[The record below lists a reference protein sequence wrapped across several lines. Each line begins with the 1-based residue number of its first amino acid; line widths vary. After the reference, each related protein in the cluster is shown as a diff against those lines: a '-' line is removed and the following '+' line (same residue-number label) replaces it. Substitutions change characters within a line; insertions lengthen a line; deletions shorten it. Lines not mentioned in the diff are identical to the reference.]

1 MARTTAAAVLFVSAS
16 LALVS
21 ACGSGDVSSDT
32 GGGAASSSPAG
43 GGGGGDLTTVKVG
56 VIPIVDTAPIWLG
69 KEKGFFK
76 DEGINLEI
84 TTTTGGAAAV
94 PGVVSGDFDIAFGNT
109 VSLMVATDKGL
120 PLKFISN
127 GTTTSG
133 EKPDFSGVVVPKD
146 SPIKTA
152 ADLAGKTV
160 SVNNLNNIGDTTIR
174 KVVEEAGGDP
184 KGIKF
189 VEVAFPDAP
198 AAVERKQVDAAWIL
212 EPFLS
217 AAVGKGARVVSYNY
231 TEFDPNLDIAGYF
244 TKTETAEGKKE
255 MVEGFQRAMKKSL
268 EYAQGNPEEVRDIVG
283 TYTKIGAD
291 ARAKM
296 VLPKFVPEFN
306 REAATKLGEAAVSYG
321 TLEKAP
327 NLDELLPTG

>member
-1 MARTTAAAVLFVSAS
+1 MARPIAAAALFVSAA
-16 LALVS
+16 LALT
-21 ACGSGDVSSDT
+21 ACGSGSVSSDSP
-32 GGGAASSSPAG
+32 GGGAASSSAAG
-43 GGGGGDLTTVKVG
+43 GGGGDQTTVKVG

-76 DEGINLEI
+76 DEGINLEL

-94 PGVVSGDFDIAFGNT
+94 PGVVSGDFDIAFGNV

-120 PLKFISN
+120 PLQFITN

-133 EKPDFSGVVVPKD
+133 KKPDFSGVVVPKD
-146 SPIKTA
+146 SPIKTP

-184 KGIKF
+184 KSIKF

-217 AAVGKGARVVSYNY
+217 AAIAKGARVVSWNY

-244 TKTETAEGKKE
+244 TKKDTVSGKKD
-255 MVEGFQRAMKKSL
+255 MVEKFQKAMNKSL
-268 EYAQGNPEEVRDIVG
+268 EYAQEHPDEVRDIVG
-283 TYTKIGAD
+283 TYTKIGED

-296 VLPKFVPEFN
+296 VLPKFTPEFN
-306 REAATKLGEAAVSYG
+306 RDAAQKLGDAAVSYG
-321 TLEKAP
+321 TLKKAP
-327 NLDELLPTG
+327 NLDELLPNG

>member
-1 MARTTAAAVLFVSAS
+1 MARTAAAALFVSAA
-16 LALVS
+16 LALA
-21 ACGSGDVSSDT
+21 ACGSGSVSSDNAS
-32 GGGAASSSPAG
+32 GGASSSSAGDG
-43 GGGGGDLTTVKVG
+43 GGGGTTVKVG

-69 KEKGFFK
+69 KAKGFFK

-94 PGVVSGDFDIAFGNT
+94 PGVVSGDFDIAFGNV
-109 VSLMVATDKGL
+109 VSLMVAADKGL
-120 PLKFISN
+120 PLRFITN

-133 EKPDFSGVVVPKD
+133 KEPDFSGVVVPKD
-146 SPIKTA
+146 SPIKSPK
-152 ADLAGKTV
+152 DLAGKTV

-174 KVVEEAGGDP
+174 EVVKKAGGDP
-184 KGIKF
+184 KAIKF

-217 AAVGKGARVVSYNY
+217 AAVAKGARVVSWNY

-244 TKTETAEGKKE
+244 TKKDTVEGKKDL
-255 MVEGFQRAMKKSL
+255 VQKFQKAMNKSL
-268 EYAQGNPEEVRDIVG
+268 EYAQQHPDEVRDIVG
-283 TYTKIGAD
+283 TYTKIGQE

-296 VLPKFVPEFN
+296 VLPKFTPEFN
-306 REAATKLGEAAVSYG
+306 RDAATKLGEAAVSYG
-321 TLEKAP
+321 TLKKAP
-327 NLDELLPTG
+327 NLDELLPNG

>member
-1 MARTTAAAVLFVSAS
+1 MARTSAAAVLFVSAT
-16 LALVS
+16 LALA
-21 ACGSGDVSSDT
+21 ACGSGSVSSDGD
-32 GGGAASSSPAG
+32 GGGAATSSAA
-43 GGGGGDLTTVKVG
+43 GGGGGDLMTVKVG
-56 VIPIVDTAPIWLG
+56 VIPIVDTAPLWLG

-94 PGVVSGDFDIAFGNT
+94 PGVVSGDFDIAFGNV
-109 VSLMVATDKGL
+109 VSLMVAADKGL
-120 PLKFISN
+120 PLKFITN

-146 SPIKTA
+146 SPIKSA

-160 SVNNLNNIGDTTIR
+160 SVNNLNNIGDTTVR

-184 KGIKF
+184 KSIKF

-217 AAVGKGARVVSYNY
+217 AAVAKGARVVSYNY
-231 TEFDPNLDIAGYF
+231 TEFDPKLDIAGYF
-244 TKTETAEGKKE
+244 TKQETVEGKKD
-255 MVEGFQRAMKKSL
+255 MVEKFTRAMNKSL
-268 EYAQGNPEEVRDIVG
+268 EYAQGNPQEVRDIVG
-283 TYTKIGAD
+283 TYTKIDAA

-306 REAATKLGEAAVSYG
+306 RDAATKLGEAAVSYG
-321 TLEKAP
+321 TLKKAP
-327 NLDELLPTG
+327 NLDELLPNG